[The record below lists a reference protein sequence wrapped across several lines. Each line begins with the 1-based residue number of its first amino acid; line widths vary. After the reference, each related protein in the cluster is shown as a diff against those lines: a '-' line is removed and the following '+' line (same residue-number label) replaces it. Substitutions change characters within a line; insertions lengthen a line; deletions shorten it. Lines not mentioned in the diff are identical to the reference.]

1 MATCEYEMLRQQK
14 IADNRKRMESLGLQ
28 KVRAASHMG
37 NHTLA
42 DQRYKL
48 RASSQRSDV
57 YVLSRVYIIA
67 VGL

>member
-28 KVRAASHMG
+28 KVRAASKMG
-37 NHTLA
+37 SHTSA
-42 DQRYKL
+42 DRRYTL
-48 RASSQRSDV
+48 RAMAQRSAV
-57 YVLSRVYIIA
+57 CVSSRLSILV